1 VRSERR
7 AFTLL
12 ELIVTL
18 AILVILAGVLFPVLA
33 RARLEGLRV
42 GCISNFRQVTA
53 AALMYS
59 ADYDDVFVPVNHR
72 TAGGGDSSNDRTWVQ
87 LLLPYGRSFQIFFCP
102 ADAQGFRAAT
112 ARFDADLVPGDTSS
126 GYFSAS
132 QSVNVGYNH
141 QYLSPILRTSQGWQA
156 MPRSAASVAD
166 PASSLAFVDSTGP
179 LSTVSGGS
187 WLVSAPCRYEATAS
201 GQVLDTFSGRM
212 EPIEIFTTTDGWP
225 AVDQP
230 VDTEPIQYGGAWPR
244 HGERFTIATLDGGTR
259 SVSLGHLTRG
269 CDVGANWSGLIR
281 DNRAY
286 LWDTR

>member
-1 VRSERR
+1 MRFERR

-18 AILVILAGVLFPVLA
+18 AILVILAGVLFPVLT
-33 RARLEGLRV
+33 RARIEALRV
-42 GCISNFRQVTA
+42 GCLSNFRQVTA

-102 ADAQGFRAAT
+102 ADPQGFRTAT

-141 QYLSPILRTSQGWQA
+141 QYLSPILRSTGGWEA
-156 MPRSAASVAD
+156 MPRSASVISD
-166 PASSLAFVDSTGP
+166 PASSLFFVDSTGP
-179 LSTVSGGS
+179 TSTASGGS
-187 WLVSAPCRYEATAS
+187 WLVSAPCRYEATPN
-201 GQVLDTFSGRM
+201 GQVIDTFSGRTGSV
-212 EPIEIFTTTDGWP
+212 EVFTTTDGWP

-230 VDTEPIQYGGAWPR
+230 VYSEPIQYGGAWPR
-244 HGERFTIATLDGGTR
+244 HGQRFTLATLAGGTK
-259 SVSLGHLTRG
+259 SVSLRQLTDG
-269 CDVGANWSGLIR
+269 CDLGANWSGLIR

-286 LWDTR
+286 LWDIR